1 MNSIAGQVSKQFSN
15 AITIDI
21 LALGNGLINDT
32 YLVKTDKDEFVL
44 QQINPRVFP
53 QPLLIMENLIALNQH
68 IRQKN
73 SAEVK

>member
-1 MNSIAGQVSKQFSN
+1 MNSIAGQVSKQFSS

-44 QQINPRVFP
+44 QQINSQVFP
-53 QPLLIMENLIALNQH
+53 HPLLVMENLIALNQAY
-68 IRQKN
+68 QAK
-73 SAEVK
+73 K